1 VLAQKFTE
9 REWGCLCRERE
20 REKEIGQEREIEIGQ
35 ERERES
41 LQKCRN
47 REIVNSIEMNVISCV
62 AESQVGE
69 VTNLL
74 TSLLIYPNGLF
85 KK

>member
-1 VLAQKFTE
+1 M
-9 REWGCLCRERE
+9 RENGDVYVERERE
-20 REKEIGQEREIEIGQ
+20 RDRDRAREI
-35 ERERES
+35 ES

-47 REIVNSIEMNVISCV
+47 REIENSIEMNVISCV
-62 AESQVGE
+62 AESQVGD